1 MIFWDLRSNFLL
13 FLGRCPQQIYPA
25 GVLLSEVHLCKLCL
39 FEHRVLA
46 QRSGASESWFETR
59 WASKF
64 MIFMIFRVRLDFAHI
79 DENVPVA

>member
-1 MIFWDLRSNFLL
+1 MIFWDLWSNFLL
-13 FLGRCPQQIYPA
+13 FWGRCRQQIYPA
-25 GVLLSEVHLCKLCL
+25 GVLLSEVHLCKSRL
-39 FEHRVLA
+39 EHCALA

-64 MIFMIFRVRLDFAHI
+64 MIFMIFRFRLNFAQI